1 LRNSAVSVHINAGI
15 PALMWTDTAEF
26 RNPNYHLRSDTPDTL
41 DYGFL
46 RKSTQLLFAHCLGYA
61 SSYSS
66 LS

>member
-1 LRNSAVSVHINAGI
+1 GSKDEKDTKDRRDINSK
-15 PALMWTDTAEF
+15 T
-26 RNPNYHLRSDTPDTL
+26 RNPEPATRNPQPHLRSDTPDTL